1 MIDKAAGSGRST
13 SVSSI
18 HQPRYFDANGRMLY
32 SIGGFT
38 HAWADSHM
46 FGRIM
51 RSAILAKIT

>member
-1 MIDKAAGSGRST
+1 MIDKAAGSGRTS

-32 SIGGFT
+32 STGGFT
-38 HAWADSHM
+38 HTREDSQM

-51 RSAILAKIT
+51 RRLI